1 MLTSSSGILSLQP
14 SSIAAFLAADTSED
28 IASFLPCL
36 LLSLLQSCLFV
47 IVPSAWLVPPAF
59 LTLFTGLLVRFVRI
73 GAVYLYNTPYVL
85 EIAIVYC
92 NEFVDGY

>member
-1 MLTSSSGILSLQP
+1 
-14 SSIAAFLAADTSED
+14 
-28 IASFLPCL
+28 

-73 GAVYLYNTPYVL
+73 GAVCFYNTPYVQKL
-85 EIAIVYC
+85 LSFIARS
-92 NEFVDGY
+92 F